1 MNGNTRNQMRKM
13 AVTGLMLVSLTLGGM
28 GLMGCDQ
35 LETGQV
41 GAALGSAGV
50 SLMPMA
56 DFNLPADKTV
66 VSSKPIGVPP
76 PRR

>member
-1 MNGNTRNQMRKM
+1 MTHNTKNQVRKV

-35 LETGQV
+35 LDIGPV
-41 GAALGSAGV
+41 GAALGSTGV
-50 SLMPMA
+50 SPVPMA
-56 DFNLPADKTV
+56 DFNLPADKTAA
-66 VSSKPIGVPP
+66 SSRVIDNGP

>member
-1 MNGNTRNQMRKM
+1 MTHNTKNQVRKV
-13 AVTGLMLVSLTLGGM
+13 AVTGLMLVSLTLGGI

-50 SLMPMA
+50 SLVPVA
-56 DFNLPADKTV
+56 DFDLPADKTV

>member
-1 MNGNTRNQMRKM
+1 MTHNTKNQMRKM

-35 LETGQV
+35 LEIGPV
-41 GAALGSAGV
+41 GAALGSTGV
-50 SLMPMA
+50 SPVPMA
-56 DFNLPADKTV
+56 DFNLPADKTAA
-66 VSSKPIGVPP
+66 SSKPIGLGP

>member
-1 MNGNTRNQMRKM
+1 MSGNTRDQMRKI
-13 AVTGLMLVSLTLGGM
+13 AVTGLMLVSLTLGGI

-50 SLMPMA
+50 SLVPVA

-66 VSSKPIGVPP
+66 VSSKWIGVTP